1 MMLLEVRNEVMAI
14 QASDRPDQDNRTN
27 RQHDDWI
34 QALEM
39 RQPTQAREAQG
50 KHHRH
55 KKAPSNPIEADPTP
69 RMRSLLST
77 D

>member
-39 RQPTQAREAQG
+39 SQPTQAR
-50 KHHRH
+50 
-55 KKAPSNPIEADPTP
+55 
-69 RMRSLLST
+69 
-77 D
+77 